1 MDVYLNALVEAD
13 SEAKNIQE
21 AASNLQ
27 HKFQELIADDKEMHN
42 KACKG
47 MKIFQIKFIY

>member
-1 MDVYLNALVEAD
+1 MDNYLKTLNDNDDDA
-13 SEAKNIQE
+13 NTMQE

-27 HKFQELIADDKEMHN
+27 HKCQELIADDKEMHS

-47 MKIFQIKFIY
+47 RLQ